1 MNLLLMIQSTERYLE
16 SDGLGLAGE
25 ETVVKSIN
33 VLDLMIQGGW
43 IMMVLGVL
51 SVIAVAIFIERFMI
65 LKKANSN
72 DTNFMDRIKDYIHDG
87 KIDSALTL
95 CQSSTYPIARM
106 IEKGIMRI
114 GRPLNDV
121 NMAIE
126 NVGNLEIT
134 RLERGLPI
142 IASIAGGAPMIGF
155 LGTVIGMIQSFW
167 EMSNAGNN
175 VMVDHLAGGIYLAL
189 VTTVGGL
196 IVGIIAFFAY
206 NILVSRVERVV
217 YKMQARTM
225 EFMDILNEPAR

>member
-1 MNLLLMIQSTERYLE
+1 MNIFLLIQSSSTVLE
-16 SDGLGLAGE
+16 NEIPGAE
-25 ETVVKSIN
+25 ELTTNTIN
-33 VLDLMIQGGW
+33 VLELLTKGGW
-43 IMMVLGVL
+43 IMAVLAVL
-51 SVIAVAIFIERFMI
+51 SIIAVSIFIERFMI
-65 LKKANSN
+65 LKKSSR
-72 DTNFMDRIKDYIHDG
+72 DETNFMNRIKDYIHDG
-87 KIDSALTL
+87 KIDSALAL
-95 CQSSTYPIARM
+95 CQSSDYPIARM
-106 IEKGIMRI
+106 IEKGIRRI

-121 NMAIE
+121 NTAIE

-142 IASIAGGAPMIGF
+142 LASIAGGAPMIGF
-155 LGTVIGMIQSFW
+155 LGTVIGMIRSFW

-196 IVGIIAFFAY
+196 IVGIISYFAY

-217 YKMQARTM
+217 FKMQARTM